1 MARYLASRIAQL
13 IPVLFGI
20 SVAVFILIKLT
31 PGDPAAAILGVQ
43 ATPVELARVRAAM
56 GLDQPFYVQFFKWLW
71 GVLQGDLGVSYISKK
86 PVVELIMVRFPATL
100 QLSFFAMLVGILIG
114 VPSGIISATRRYTGV
129 DFAVNAISLFGVS
142 VPAFWLGI
150 MFILIF
156 SLHLGWLPASGYVPL
171 SKANSLWQ
179 WLQYLILPAGSVGL
193 YIAGAIARFSR
204 SSMLETMKQDYIRTA
219 RAKGLSESRVIL
231 IHALKNSMIPVV
243 TVIGLQIGLLLGG
256 AVITEQVFAFPGVG
270 WLALT
275 AISQRDYPVVQGV
288 VLLVA
293 SLFVVANLLV
303 DVLYTFLNPRIR
315 YS

>member
-1 MARYLASRIAQL
+1 MARYLAGRIAQL
-13 IPVLFGI
+13 IPVLLGI

-43 ATPVELARVRAAM
+43 ATPAELARVRAAM

-71 GVLQGDLGVSYISKK
+71 GVLQGDLGASYISKK
-86 PVVELIMVRFPATL
+86 PVIELIVVRFPATL

-114 VPSGIISATRRYTGV
+114 IPSGVISATRRYTRV
-129 DFAVNAISLFGVS
+129 DYAVNAVALFGVS
-142 VPAFWLGI
+142 MPAFWLGI

-156 SLHLGWLPASGYVPL
+156 SLYLGWLPASGYVPL
-171 SKANSLWQ
+171 SKAKSLWQ

-231 IHALKNSMIPVV
+231 IHALKNSMIPTV

-303 DVLYTFLNPRIR
+303 DLLYTFLNPRIR